1 MLQIDLEKAFD
12 CVDHGILLAILDH
25 VNVGS
30 VIRDGVA
37 LAYQNCTTRLIVNK
51 SLGAP
56 IKVQRSVRQGCPLSP
71 LLFCLYIETLCM
83 KIIND
88 NSICGFRFQA
98 AEVKLLAYAD
108 DIALFASDQASISK
122 AVETVRKFSQVTGS
136 GVNWSKCLGTWHG
149 SWLELPALFA
159 NVPWT
164 STPGKYLGVPLNAYR
179 DSDQYWKGQVKE
191 TREKA
196 EKWKGANLS
205 IFARATVCNLFFM
218 SKLWYVMQ
226 VLHCS
231 RMNVQKIHRIFATFV
246 WASGWERCSRTNLF
260 RRVKDGGLGLG
271 HLFLRQLV
279 NRFLF
284 FRDATDPFLRT
295 VCQMRLG
302 RRLPEYIVSTEECAG
317 CLGGFYRE
325 IVLSVRF
332 LSVRFT
338 REYLCSV
345 KRKELYFALCDVVF
359 PVPWFRSLYSGGTG
373 SNVLKRV
380 KKMQVPPAAK
390 TFFFKLHTGT
400 LPVKTF
406 LEQKGFFLPWGSHCL
421 ICKVPETVD
430 HVFLHCWEGVYFWD
444 VLQRTMKK
452 DLPLDPHGIRFLN
465 VDREQGVPFDLIML
479 LGLHSIWR
487 SRMAGYHVDKDARP
501 ARIYFRESVNWFIEI
516 QKASAEPPEWLS
528 RLEPLTALREF

>member
-1 MLQIDLEKAFD
+1 MRTISSF
-12 CVDHGILLAILDH
+12 
-25 VNVGS
+25 
-30 VIRDGVA
+30 
-37 LAYQNCTTRLIVNK
+37 
-51 SLGAP
+51 
-56 IKVQRSVRQGCPLSP
+56 
-71 LLFCLYIETLCM
+71 
-83 KIIND
+83 
-88 NSICGFRFQA
+88 
-98 AEVKLLAYAD
+98 
-108 DIALFASDQASISK
+108 FASDKASISK

-179 DSDQYWKGQVKE
+179 DSDQYCKGQVKE

-302 RRLPEYIVSTEECAG
+302 RRLPDYI
-317 CLGGFYRE
+317 LPR
-325 IVLSVRF
+325 IV
-332 LSVRFT
+332 
-338 REYLCSV
+338 Y
-345 KRKELYFALCDVVF
+345 
-359 PVPWFRSLYSGGTG
+359 GQ
-373 SNVLKRV
+373 N
-380 KKMQVPPAAK
+380 
-390 TFFFKLHTGT
+390 
-400 LPVKTF
+400 
-406 LEQKGFFLPWGSHCL
+406 
-421 ICKVPETVD
+421 
-430 HVFLHCWEGVYFWD
+430 
-444 VLQRTMKK
+444 
-452 DLPLDPHGIRFLN
+452 
-465 VDREQGVPFDLIML
+465 
-479 LGLHSIWR
+479 
-487 SRMAGYHVDKDARP
+487 
-501 ARIYFRESVNWFIEI
+501 
-516 QKASAEPPEWLS
+516 
-528 RLEPLTALREF
+528 